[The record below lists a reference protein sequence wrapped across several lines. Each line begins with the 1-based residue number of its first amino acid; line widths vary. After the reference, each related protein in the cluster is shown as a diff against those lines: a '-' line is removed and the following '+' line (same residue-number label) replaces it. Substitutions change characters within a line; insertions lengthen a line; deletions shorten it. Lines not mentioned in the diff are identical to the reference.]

1 MSHKPTG
8 ITGIR
13 DKEEGQLEKIKIKD
27 KEEGRLE
34 KIKLKDKEEGRLEKR
49 LKKDGDDDYEQQ
61 EALVGETSR

>member
-8 ITGIR
+8 VTGIK
-13 DKEEGQLEKIKIKD
+13 DKDEGRLEKIKIKD
-27 KEEGRLE
+27 KEE
-34 KIKLKDKEEGRLEKR
+34 DRLEKR